1 MHDLKIHVPAG
12 GFIFYGLATIY
23 TVWVLFAVLGL

>member
-1 MHDLKIHVPAG
+1 VPAG